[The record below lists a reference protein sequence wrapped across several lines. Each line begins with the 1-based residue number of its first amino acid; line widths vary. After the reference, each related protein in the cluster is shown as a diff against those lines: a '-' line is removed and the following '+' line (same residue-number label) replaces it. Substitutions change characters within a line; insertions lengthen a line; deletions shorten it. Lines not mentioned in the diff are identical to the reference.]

1 MKAIQ
6 ILGSIGCWACI
17 VFAAIFYDWKAAALV
32 ALAVLLEAIIAATLI
47 VEAERECECSCE
59 ECDRMSEYAEMLHD
73 MEDDG
78 K

>member
-1 MKAIQ
+1 MMRAIK

-47 VEAERECECSCE
+47 VEAENECKGCGVNEYE
-59 ECDRMSEYAEMLHD
+59 ELLRD

>member
-1 MKAIQ
+1 MKVIQ
-6 ILGSIGCWACI
+6 ILGSVGCWACI

-47 VEAERECECSCE
+47 VEAENECECKGCSVDEYE
-59 ECDRMSEYAEMLHD
+59 ELLRD